1 MIYIITVNYNERGK
15 KLTGRNTIQ
24 LQMERDFK
32 PTNIQVEE
40 FVYEEVPEQ
49 MVDNFVLNED
59 NALAQ
64 LKVGDLVKLTQT
76 ITGHYSQ
83 TTRID
88 FVKIINI
95 NESGIKVENVKN
107 YFQFNGI
114 EKTRKKKDIAK
125 IEVPIEEELKSYY
138 EEQKRNQFIEE
149 IEELIETGSLT
160 YLNND
165 ELKEIVHILKYED

>member
-1 MIYIITVNYNERGK
+1 MIYIITVNYNEKGK

-76 ITGHYSQ
+76 ITGPYSQ

-107 YFQFNGI
+107 YFQFNGV

-125 IEVPIEEELKSYY
+125 IEIPTEDEIKDYLKEIEKNEL
-138 EEQKRNQFIEE
+138 ITE
-149 IEELIETGSLT
+149 IEELVQNGALQ
-160 YLNND
+160 YLDNY
-165 ELKEIVHILKYED
+165 ELKDMLETINGK